1 MISQV
6 KGTRHW
12 SAKLSIR
19 GDAKRELYA
28 RMRISNATI
37 SCISWKPPP
46 YLPPIFAAEKPY
58 RSELTVQVEVRSGR
72 VVGIK
77 CVVRL

>member
-12 SAKLSIR
+12 TAKLSSR

-37 SCISWKPPP
+37 SCVFRLARLITPLFTPADSC
-46 YLPPIFAAEKPY
+46 I
-58 RSELTVQVEVRSGR
+58 VRS
-72 VVGIK
+72 
-77 CVVRL
+77 